1 MTGCER
7 CASPL
12 EDGDLRC
19 AVCALAVAHV
29 ASAAQRGVAR
39 ASILRC
45 TWCGAATAFD
55 PAHQAPACGFCR
67 SVMEIEQP
75 ADPVEEARLVVPFT
89 VERPLA
95 HAALRTWLQRRGWFA
110 PRTLRD
116 EAVLE
121 TITPICWAAWIVDA
135 RAKVAW
141 TADSDHGAN
150 RSAWA
155 PHAGETALTFDR
167 IIVPASRGLDDGECD
182 QLAPFYDLAA
192 AVPVDGTLAVE
203 TFDMQRSAART
214 RVQAAIEER
223 ARTGVEVDIP
233 GRRYRNVRV
242 ACLIERLT
250 TERVALPAWVLA
262 YRFRGRLYRALVHGQ
277 RPEIVF
283 GSSPLDW
290 TKIGLI
296 AAAVAAVALAIALH
310 YVGA

>member
-7 CASPL
+7 CATPL

-19 AVCALAVAHV
+19 AVCALVVRHTAPVAE
-29 ASAAQRGVAR
+29 VAR

-55 PAHQAPACGFCR
+55 PAHQAPACAFCR
-67 SVMEIEQP
+67 SVMEVEQP
-75 ADPVEEARLVVPFT
+75 VDPVEEARAVVPFT
-89 VERPLA
+89 VERSLA
-95 HAALRTWLQRRGWFA
+95 HTALRTWLDGRGWFA

-121 TITPICWAAWIVDA
+121 TVTPICWAAWIANA
-135 RAKVAW
+135 RAQVAW
-141 TADSDHGAN
+141 TADSNHGAE

-155 PHAGETALTFDR
+155 PHAGVTHLSFDR
-167 IIVPASRGLDDGECD
+167 IVVPASRGLDESECE

-192 AVPVDGTLAVE
+192 AVPRDGATAVE
-203 TFDMQRSAART
+203 SFDLQRSSARA
-214 RVQAAIEER
+214 RVQAAIEDR
-223 ARTGVEVDIP
+223 ARTAVEAEIP
-233 GRRYRNVRV
+233 GHRYRNVRV
-242 ACLIERLT
+242 ACLIENLT

-277 RPEIVF
+277 RAEIVA
-283 GSSPLDW
+283 GRSPLDW
-290 TKIGLI
+290 TKIGVII
-296 AAAVAAVALAIALH
+296 AVVAAIALAIVLY

>member
-7 CASPL
+7 CATPL

-19 AVCALAVAHV
+19 AVCALAVRHAPPPIE
-29 ASAAQRGVAR
+29 AAR
-39 ASILRC
+39 ARILRC

-55 PAHQAPACGFCR
+55 PAHQAPACAFCR

-75 ADPVEEARLVVPFT
+75 ADPVEQARLHVPFT
-89 VERPLA
+89 VDRSLA
-95 HAALRTWLQRRGWFA
+95 HAALRTWLHGRGWFA
-110 PRTLRD
+110 PRALRD

-121 TITPICWAAWIVDA
+121 AITPICWAAWIVDA

-141 TADSDHGAN
+141 TADSDHGAQ

-155 PHAGETALTFDR
+155 PHAGETHLRFDR
-167 IIVPASRGLDDGECD
+167 IVVPASRGLAEDECE

-192 AVPVDGTLAVE
+192 ATPADGSVTVE
-203 TFDMQRSAART
+203 SFDMQRSSARA
-214 RVQAAIEER
+214 RVHASIEER
-223 ARTGVEVDIP
+223 ARTAVEADIP
-233 GRRYRNVRV
+233 GRRFRNVRV
-242 ACLIERLT
+242 ACLIENLT

-277 RPEIVF
+277 RAEIVF

-290 TKIGLI
+290 IKIALLATAAI
-296 AAAVAAVALAIALH
+296 ALALAIWLICR
-310 YVGA
+310 